1 MPEEIHLTGANEGT
15 DHSTIVDL
23 GSLTAHLASLDL
35 DPATL
40 ELLMAVLTVDVS
52 DPVEAANR

>member
-1 MPEEIHLTGANEGT
+1 MPEPMDTPA
-15 DHSTIVDL
+15 VDL
-23 GSLTAHLASLDL
+23 RSLTANLASLDL

-52 DPVEAANR
+52 DPIEVASAIRD